1 MAYQPLYQAP
11 PKWQLWLAARW
22 AAFCAWW
29 MWQPCRSQLQAG
41 AQKALG
47 RKLDANERRSF
58 RRRLHGEDLRWYAA
72 GEDDSNDSSEGQQAA
87 AVQQVG
93 RHRAPEE
100 PAAEDPWHEVPP
112 DLTEQQHASHRGA
125 TADWSPTG
133 ELRQIMA
140 GELSPVETL
149 KSVVISTE
157 IRVPE
162 TAALAADVHQA
173 LDGWD
178 DLFKP
183 GLQRID
189 AIIAAAAGRQYPKAY
204 IAERAREATQSWP
217 IVVPAAELVSA

>member
-11 PKWQLWLAARW
+11 PKWRAVLAKTSAVAAARW
-22 AAFCAWW
+22 AAFCVWW
-29 MWQPCRSQLQAG
+29 MYRPA
-41 AQKALG
+41 AEV
-47 RKLDANERRSF
+47 D
-58 RRRLHGEDLRWYAA
+58 DLRWYAA
-72 GEDDSNDSSEGQQAA
+72 EQESSNDSSEGQQAA

-93 RHRAPEE
+93 RHRTPEQQ
-100 PAAEDPWHEVPP
+100 PAADPWQEQP
-112 DLTEQQHASHRGA
+112 LTEQQKDEHRGA

-149 KSVVISTE
+149 RSVVISTE

-183 GLQRID
+183 GLKRID
-189 AIIAAAAGRQYPKAY
+189 AVIAGGLERQYPKQY

-217 IVVPAAELVSA
+217 IVVPRSAELVAA